1 MAFVFNGLKYWEDI
15 DDWMEKVKEGF
26 KQILKFLAR
35 NRAPKDALV
44 HEFCSSTLI
53 TSLHVLTAAE
63 CVLKDEAS
71 VMTPNP
77 IYNTPENVYVQ
88 LGQSWISGPKFRSI
102 SKITTHPLAFAA
114 NVFKDPANARI
125 LKGNLYNFGD

>member
-1 MAFVFNGLKYWEDI
+1 MTRNTVFQC
-15 DDWMEKVKEGF
+15 VKNIF
-26 KQILKFLAR
+26 LLSRKKLIFFTILNL
-35 NRAPKDALV
+35 
-44 HEFCSSTLI
+44 LI

-77 IYNTPENVYVQ
+77 VYNTPENVYVQ